1 VSGDHDP
8 RVVRGTRALLELQ
21 RRSVAAGAGRLGW
34 KAAFGSPSGLEALGL
49 DRPLV
54 GFLTHDRRLAPGA
67 TAPVEGWARPMFE
80 AEIAVHVAHDLPVAP
95 SRSAVEDAVAGL
107 SVAIELADLD
117 PPPVDVVEILE
128 GNIFHRHVVLG
139 EVVQRWREL
148 EGVVVTVSRDGE
160 EVARTGDPQALTG
173 RWVDVVTS
181 MAGTLAQEGE
191 RLLAGDV
198 VITGAVV
205 PPLEVA
211 AGDRMTVDVSGLGHI
226 ELTIG

>member
-1 VSGDHDP
+1 M
-8 RVVRGTRALLELQ
+8 LELQ

-34 KAAFGSPSGLEALGL
+34 KAAFGSPSGLASLGL

-67 TAPVEGWARPMFE
+67 TVPVEGWVRPMLE
-80 AEIAVHVAHDLPVAP
+80 AEIAVHVGHDLPVGP
-95 SRSAVEDAVAGL
+95 SRSAVQEAVDGL
-107 SVAIELADLD
+107 SAAIELADLD
-117 PPPVDVVEILE
+117 PPPVDVVEILAA
-128 GNIFHRHVVLG
+128 NVFHRHVVLG
-139 EVVQRWREL
+139 EVVRTWREL
-148 EGVVVTVSRDGE
+148 DEVVVTVTRDGE
-160 EVARTGDPQALTG
+160 EVARTDDPQALTG

-191 RLLAGDV
+191 RLRAGDV

-205 PPLEVA
+205 PPLAVA
-211 AGDRMTVDVSGLGHI
+211 AGDRMAVDVSGLGRV